1 MKADDKS
8 GSSEFSNFLEDV
20 AHEISE
26 RVQAILPTP
35 RHTPETPVKIDELTR
50 IIEWPVHTDR
60 IIDELR

>member
-1 MKADDKS
+1 MSAEERR

-35 RHTPETPVKIDELTR
+35 KHTPETPLRIDELTR
-50 IIEWPVHTDR
+50 ILDWPVVTDR